1 MKERPKVIRRWPNEG
16 AHWIFWRTARDTRGE
31 SERNITRVRDTL
43 FFIAA
48 LSRQRIGLKSMLG
61 VYVVLIIG
69 MFIAFVTMFA
79 ERYWYKKEIKR
90 SIINKIIIRSV
101 VIV

>member
-1 MKERPKVIRRWPNEG
+1 MPIGYFGASHVTREERVEE
-16 AHWIFWRTARDTRGE
+16 T
-31 SERNITRVRDTL
+31 TRVRGTL